1 MQQAQMH
8 DILQAVEPFP
18 ARIRAAGKAVL
29 WALSLALML
38 FVPASSSA
46 QDNACSKLKSI
57 LADAHSDFAK
67 FRGEVQKPNEW
78 KATLSLD
85 GSTACRIDK
94 TEGFNYRCNAVPV
107 STEDQAIALAD
118 RMFNEYSICLNG
130 AADAVNAAWRDSSFN
145 PSRRVLEEVYSKTG
159 RKNVWLVVRFDQRLD
174 EAQTK
179 IISDYVVETMINH
192 D

>member
-1 MQQAQMH
+1 MH

-18 ARIRAAGKAVL
+18 TRIRASGTAVL
-29 WALSLALML
+29 WPLSLALML
-38 FVPASSSA
+38 FVVPASSSA
-46 QDNACSKLKSI
+46 QGNACSQLKTI
-57 LADAHSDFAK
+57 LADAHSGFAK

-94 TEGFNYRCNAVPV
+94 TDGFNYRCNAVPV
-107 STEDQAIALAD
+107 STEDQAVALAD
-118 RMFNEYSICLNG
+118 RMFKEYDTCLNG
-130 AADAVNAAWRDSSFN
+130 AAENDDPAWADSSFN
-145 PSRRVLEEVYSKTG
+145 PSRRVLEEAHSKT
-159 RKNVWLVVRFDQRLD
+159 RRNVWLIVRFDQRLD

-179 IISDYVVETMINH
+179 IISEYVVETMINH